1 MKITGVELH
10 RYRLPLR
17 AAWVSAAGGFSQRA
31 GCLLRIAT
39 DDARYG
45 YGDCAPLP
53 DLGGE
58 TLSVATCALQ
68 AFAPKLVGL
77 TPADALNAL
86 PAPSD
91 CSTPAARCAL
101 ETALLDLL
109 AQADGLPL
117 ARYLRGG
124 QSNTGVAVN
133 AALGNLL
140 QASEAAIGAACA
152 DGFSVLK
159 FKVGTHPLDQE
170 IARLHEIA
178 ARLPA
183 GTELRLDAN
192 RAWHEADAARFLKA
206 CAGLPIEMFEEAL
219 TNPPADPLPDP
230 AGALRRLQAACAF
243 PLALDESLTRCVLDT
258 LDALCAAPPV
268 RRLVLKPPRFGGLL
282 PTLKIAGRAAAAG
295 LQCVITSSIDSAC
308 GVLTAAHLAAALDNG
323 LAHGLATSSWLAADT
338 GAPPTVS
345 RGRLA
350 LPARPGLG
358 FSAHDELVFS
368 AIGFP

>member
-17 AAWVSAAGGFSQRA
+17 AVWVSAAGGFSQRA

-39 DDARYG
+39 DDSRDG

-53 DLGGE
+53 DLNGE
-58 TLSVATCALQ
+58 TLSVAISALQ

-77 TPADALNAL
+77 PVAEALNAL
-86 PAPSD
+86 PTPSG
-91 CSTPAARCAL
+91 CRTPAARCAL

-124 QSNTGVAVN
+124 QSTTGVAVN
-133 AALGNLL
+133 AALGSLL
-140 QASEAAIGAACA
+140 QVSEQGIGAACA

-159 FKVGTHPLDQE
+159 LKVGTHPVDQE

-183 GTELRLDAN
+183 GTQLRLDAN

-206 CAGLPIEMFEEAL
+206 CAGLPIEMFEEVLA
-219 TNPPADPLPDP
+219 NPLSDPQT
-230 AGALRRLQAACAF
+230 GALRRLQAACAF
-243 PLALDESLTRCVLDT
+243 PLALDESLTRCA

-268 RRLVLKPPRFGGLL
+268 HRLVLKPPRFGGPR
-282 PTLKIAGRAAAAG
+282 PTLKIAERAAAAG

-308 GVLTAAHLAAALDNG
+308 GVLAAAHLAAALDNG

-338 GAPPTVS
+338 GTPPTVS
-345 RGRLA
+345 NGRLT

-358 FSAHDELVFS
+358 FSAKAGLVFS
-368 AIGFP
+368 GIGSR